1 MVLTLHCDQINH
13 RDVCQG
19 KRYCAAWRRSG
30 DFNWLALAGLQVCFG
45 CLFDVE
51 GLRLK
56 LQGLGAILTALHYLL
71 LSSDRAKHRYLEE
84 RKQEIDF

>member
-1 MVLTLHCDQINH
+1 MIRLTTEMTAK
-13 RDVCQG
+13 G
-19 KRYCAAWRRSG
+19 KRYCAAWCRSG

-51 GLRLK
+51 GLRLR